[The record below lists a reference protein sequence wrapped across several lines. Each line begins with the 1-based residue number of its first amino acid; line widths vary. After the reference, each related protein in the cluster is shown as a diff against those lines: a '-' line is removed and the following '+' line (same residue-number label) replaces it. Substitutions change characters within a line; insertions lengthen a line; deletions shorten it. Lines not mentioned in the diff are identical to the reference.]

1 MKQAEKLLPVFV
13 PKKST
18 IFCRN
23 KELPLKHSRGQ
34 ICLHHTSSSNHS
46 LTDSANDTS
55 SETVTNKDS
64 STSTHAV
71 ISSPPKL
78 SATSINRP
86 STDLIKKDP
95 SVKTPTQPSRPFVA
109 KLSQAFANMQS
120 SNKSVLAYSCA
131 SMESV
136 NPNSSSIKSKRKLSS
151 TSAVVKPN
159 AITSAENEE
168 HSDEITS
175 LQSLT
180 KVEKPTSAPEN
191 NLKHDI
197 SKVNVVDIIKI

>member
-13 PKKST
+13 PKKSS
-18 IFCRN
+18 IFVQN
-23 KELPLKHSRGQ
+23 KELQLKHSKGQ

-55 SETVTNKDS
+55 SETITNKDS
-64 STSTHAV
+64 STPTHAV
-71 ISSPPKL
+71 ISSPPEL

-86 STDLIKKDP
+86 STDSIKKDA
-95 SVKTPTQPSRPFVA
+95 SVKTPTQPSHPFVA

-120 SNKSVLAYSCA
+120 SNKSLLAYSCA
-131 SMESV
+131 SMERV
-136 NPNSSSIKSKRKLSS
+136 NPISSSIKSKRKLSS

-168 HSDEITS
+168 HSNDITP

-180 KVEKPTSAPEN
+180 KVEKPTSAHEN
-191 NLKHDI
+191 NSLKHDI
-197 SKVNVVDIIKI
+197 SKVLLI